1 MSINTVQQQKKNEAN
16 EAKKNHYKN
25 KTQKKMVE
33 IG

>member
-1 MSINTVQQQKKNEAN
+1 MSINSVQEQKKN